1 MHSLVSENSL
11 PLLFRAV
18 NNNNNNNNKKGLTSK
33 QSLSYVPSL
42 D

>member
-18 NNNNNNNNKKGLTSK
+18 NNNNNNNKKGLTSK